1 MKLLDL
7 LVRFFQHVV
16 NVSQAL
22 LICGDLRGG
31 KMRGDHLKALKSIS
45 INLIINVMLLDKGE
59 IEKNCIIY
67 FDLDILRETADTIL
81 YL

>member
-31 KMRGDHLKALKSIS
+31 KMRGDQIKALKSIS

-59 IEKNCIIY
+59 IEK
-67 FDLDILRETADTIL
+67 TA
-81 YL
+81 

>member
-45 INLIINVMLLDKGE
+45 INLIINVRLLDMGE

-67 FDLDILRETADTIL
+67 LDLDILRETADTIL

>member
-31 KMRGDHLKALKSIS
+31 KMRGGKMRGDHLKALKSIS
-45 INLIINVMLLDKGE
+45 INLIINVMLLDKGK
-59 IEKNCIIY
+59 IEK
-67 FDLDILRETADTIL
+67 TA
-81 YL
+81 